1 MIATLAHYASGNHA
15 NDAVHRMQRA
25 ISITTICVGLQGSS
39 ASKYAKPFAILLIQK
54 GDTSIMQVPPMQKQE
69 P

>member
-1 MIATLAHYASGNHA
+1 MIATLAHYTSDDQTS
-15 NDAVHRMQRA
+15 DAVHRMQRA
-25 ISITTICVGLQGSS
+25 ISITTMCVGLQGSS